1 MHALFVRAQCCTRM
15 RSSASAAATAA
26 RTNGVAEASYRDEIR
41 KAREP
46 PRRRRPC
53 KGVAASGSKLGDRA
67 GDGVGLRNQR
77 AGANRDSSR
86 CVDKHSGQFIAEG
99 GLHWGAISPIRPA
112 VGMSAFC
119 AQPTAGVDVKRTSR
133 MAVPPPPQRSLLG
146 HSGLAHA
153 FENRLKRGEICGVV
167 AHPRP
172 RGSGA

>member
-1 MHALFVRAQCCTRM
+1 MGSSWVAAARRAACWSSRSASRHSRAASPVFEDGEADGWSRKGLLHALFVRAQCCTRM

-99 GLHWGAISPIRPA
+99 GLGGDFTHSPGRRD
-112 VGMSAFC
+112 VGFLRA
-119 AQPTAGVDVKRTSR
+119 ADGRSR
-133 MAVPPPPQRSLLG
+133 R
-146 HSGLAHA
+146 
-153 FENRLKRGEICGVV
+153 
-167 AHPRP
+167 
-172 RGSGA
+172 